1 MLKPK
6 RDVAEPPELVA
17 KKVRARLNA
26 LDGEMA
32 TLDAFCALLKDLN
45 PRPVVREPHSHGIV
59 MVRAGILRGA
69 IAAVMAC
76 LRALRWRARK
86 RWRDSRPAK
95 GHGGPSTGQRFP
107 RRSQQG
113 PFFGRVKRLRD
124 RVAHNL
130 VLDRPVTPVQYE
142 DVFKLAEIAEGLV
155 VQLFEACK
163 LGPPKL
169 RNSHLLT
176 TEHAKTFWDTY
187 FVGMRFERVMPGWVP
202 QGRSRLKVR

>member
-1 MLKPK
+1 
-6 RDVAEPPELVA
+6 
-17 KKVRARLNA
+17 
-26 LDGEMA
+26 
-32 TLDAFCALLKDLN
+32 
-45 PRPVVREPHSHGIV
+45 

-76 LRALRWRARK
+76 LERFGGERASVGEILDLLKDMEALQRVRE
-86 RWRDSRPAK
+86 SHEEVSK
-95 GHGGPSTGQRFP
+95 GPL
-107 RRSQQG
+107 
-113 PFFGRVKRLRD
+113 FGRVKRLRD

-163 LGPPKL
+163 LGPPKF
-169 RNSHLLT
+169 RDSHLPT

-187 FVGMRFERVMPGWVP
+187 FVGME
-202 QGRSRLKVR
+202 SSA